1 MIFKNEILEIWK
13 VLGGFEIVIYGL
25 CVWISLGCL
34 FIFFYIIELWLKL
47 IKLIYIN
54 NIVVFC
60 DKVLM

>member
-34 FIFFYIIELWLKL
+34 FIFFLYYWVV
-47 IKLIYIN
+47 IKIDKIN
-54 NIVVFC
+54 
-60 DKVLM
+60 